1 MQKKRIFI
9 STYYMEIGGVERSL
23 IGLLHSLDYKK
34 VTVDLFL
41 HRHTGEFM
49 SLIPKE
55 VNLLP
60 EDKYYATYSRPV
72 KQLFK
77 EGFIKIGVS
86 RALAALRTKNE
97 IKKKNLKE
105 NASSVTYSVLY
116 TEPFLPS
123 LEKYGNY
130 DLAISFLMPHNIV
143 LRKVKAKKKI
153 GWIHTDYS
161 TIYLNKEIEKPNW
174 EPLDHIVSISK
185 SVEKSFLS
193 IFPELESKIIEI
205 ENILHPKIV
214 KEQAK
219 EKEVKPELQRNEDD
233 AILFCSVGRISYA
246 KNFDQIPFVC
256 QKLVELGH
264 NVKWYIIGD
273 GGSTVE
279 IEKNIQSC
287 GMENHVFLLGKKANP
302 YPYMQACDFYLQLSR
317 YEGKAVT
324 VREAQILGKKVI
336 ISDFATAKSQL
347 EDGVDGIIVPMENIA
362 AAEAIDEFIKDK
374 EKQNAIVQA
383 LKEGNYG
390 NEEEVEK
397 IYELLDI

>member
-1 MQKKRIFI
+1 
-9 STYYMEIGGVERSL
+9 MEIGGVERSL
-23 IGLLHSLDYKK
+23 IGLLHSLDYNK

-205 ENILHPKIV
+205 ENILHPKMV

-219 EKEVKPELQRNEDD
+219 EKEVKPELQRKEDD

-256 QKLVELGH
+256 QKLVALGH
-264 NVKWYIIGD
+264 NIKWYIIGD